1 MRFKADSDPVSKDLV
16 IRMPQNDSDQTSRIR
31 TEASAFLKAGA
42 SPGSECVH
50 HVQEEGWM
58 LAPYIDEHV
67 LSVRGHAHRN
77 INKGSVSSSGYLF
90 KKLYQVRDS
99 EAQWLAVNADLF
111 GSHCLRDFKTLG
123 GRTVGCGPHPPSCL
137 PE

>member
-16 IRMPQNDSDQTSRIR
+16 IRMPPNDSDQTSRIR

-99 EAQWLAVNADLF
+99 EAQWLAVNADRLAHIAW
-111 GSHCLRDFKTLG
+111 GTSKHSEAGLLG
-123 GRTVGCGPHPPSCL
+123 VVLTQPAAS